1 MALAIDSQEA
11 SATAHRAT
19 SSPLTWSFN
28 NVAGTTLFVG
38 ALITN
43 ISGGNAPSFGAVTD
57 VTGSAI

>member
-1 MALAIDSQEA
+1 M
-11 SATAHRAT
+11 
-19 SSPLTWSFN
+19 SPARRYLWEH
-28 NVAGTTLFVG
+28 LG